1 MLEKIDSPE
10 GVVALKAVGKLEKKD
25 YDSVLLPALRAMI
38 DGPGEIRLV
47 LVLAGEF
54 EGLTAGGTAADAGLY
69 VNELFH
75 RELSKWKRCAV
86 VTDRDWLR
94 HSIAMFR
101 WMMPGEVE
109 VYDPSQLEEAV
120 AWAAV

>member
-1 MLEKIDSPE
+1 MLEKIDSPD
-10 GVVALKAVGKLEKKD
+10 GVVALKVVGKLEKND
-25 YDSVLLPALRAMI
+25 YDSVLRPALQSMI

-47 LVLAGEF
+47 LVFGAEF
-54 EGLTAGGTAADAGLY
+54 EGLTAGGTAADTRLFVGEA
-69 VNELFH
+69 FH

-94 HSIAMFR
+94 HSVAMFR

-109 VYDPSQLEEAV
+109 VYDPAQLDEAL
-120 AWAAV
+120 AWAAA

>member
-1 MLEKIDSPE
+1 MLETIESPE
-10 GVVALKAVGKLEKKD
+10 NVVALKVVGKLQKDD
-25 YDSVLLPALRAMI
+25 YDAVLLPALRRMI

-47 LVLAGEF
+47 LVLAEEF
-54 EGLTAGGTAADAGLY
+54 EGLTVGGTAADAGLY

-94 HSIAMFR
+94 NSIAMFR
-101 WMMPGEVE
+101 WMMPGAVE
-109 VYDPSQLEEAV
+109 VFEPSRLEQAI
-120 AWAAV
+120 AWTAA

>member
-1 MLEKIDSPE
+1 
-10 GVVALKAVGKLEKKD
+10 
-25 YDSVLLPALRAMI
+25 MI

-47 LVLAGEF
+47 LVLAEDF
-54 EGLTAGGTAADAGLY
+54 EGLTVGGTAADAGLFTK
-69 VNELFH
+69 ELFH

-94 HSIAMFR
+94 QSIVLFR

-109 VYDPSQLEEAV
+109 VYEPPRLEEAL
-120 AWAAV
+120 AWAAA